1 MVKTD
6 MSTGI
11 DKIEKARTGEKK
23 TNSEFQTSSHPIKES
38 SSDSNEKRFYLLC
51 TYYKSMNVRGKT
63 TTITFLLPF
72 Q

>member
-23 TNSEFQTSSHPIKES
+23 PRNNEFQTSSHPIKES
-38 SSDSNEKRFYLLC
+38 SSDSNEKHFCYVHILKVW
-51 TYYKSMNVRGKT
+51 T
-63 TTITFLLPF
+63 
-72 Q
+72 